1 MREVERPGGV
11 EGRPGVAGAPG
22 RENDVKGP
30 RPGRLLAV
38 FKAVVLLA
46 LMALTAYGMFR
57 GGFYGAAEEEPW
69 LPVAV
74 GVLGALAVTLFA
86 RGFYRDVP
94 RIGWILVALL
104 AALAA
109 LKGLS
114 MVWTISET
122 ETVKEVLRSSMY
134 VGVFVLAL
142 ATLTSGRQVGPLVDI
157 AILIVSAVAGYGLLQ
172 KISPIEYPVNSIDG
186 VRVDSTIGYANSLS
200 VVLGMGVVLAL
211 SRMTMMRN
219 ALLRGLYAALVLAF
233 LIVVYLTVSRGG
245 IGALGIGLI
254 VFFVLAQNRLQ
265 TLANLFLVAV
275 PGAWLFWQMQGLGGL
290 LRDDATNRQK
300 IADGAAFGTDL
311 IVALVVAFA
320 LQAGY
325 SLLMS
330 RYELMPDGRR
340 ALGALALAGVVLV
353 AGAGA
358 FVVVR
363 QYGGVGQAYESLV
376 SNPNQTE
383 NVGQR
388 LASLSVG
395 YRAEYWRVG
404 WEAWKERPLTGTGAG
419 TFHYTWL
426 EGRSGEQGVKQ
437 IHNLYLEQG
446 TETGLFAFL
455 ALAGF
460 VGVLGVYLA
469 RSALRSGPHGVRRPL
484 LAGLTSALV
493 IYLVSSFIEWHWYI
507 PAVTMFFFILAAIAV
522 KFASRDDWGV
532 FEPEQQASQPAQG
545 NLREDLARRWR
556 QTRE

>member
-1 MREVERPGGV
+1 MKEVERPGQG
-11 EGRPGVAGAPG
+11 EGRPAVAGRPG
-22 RENDVKGP
+22 GENGVKGP

-38 FKAVVLLA
+38 FKAVVLLG
-46 LMALTAYGMFR
+46 LMSVTAYGMFR

-74 GVLGALAVTLFA
+74 GILGMLAVTLFA

-94 RIGWILVALL
+94 RVGWILVALL

-109 LKGLS
+109 VKGLS

-142 ATLTSGRQVGPLVDI
+142 AALTSGRQVGPLVDI

-186 VRVDSTIGYANSLS
+186 VRVDSTLGYANSLS
-200 VVLGMGVVLAL
+200 VILGMGVVLAL
-211 SRMTMMRN
+211 TRMSMMRH
-219 ALLRGLYAALVLAF
+219 ALLRGLYAALVFGF
-233 LIVVYLTVSRGG
+233 LVVLYLTVSRGG

-254 VFFVLAQNRLQ
+254 SFFVLTHNRLQ

-275 PGAWLFWQMQGLGGL
+275 PGAWLLWQMQGLEGL
-290 LRDDATNRQK
+290 MRADASNRQK
-300 IADGAAFGTDL
+300 IADGVAFGTDL
-311 IVALVVAFA
+311 IVALAVAFA
-320 LQAGY
+320 LQVGY
-325 SLLMS
+325 FLLMS

-340 ALGALALAGVVLV
+340 ALGALVLAGAVLV

-358 FVVVR
+358 FVVVK
-363 QYGGVGQAYESLV
+363 QYGGIGQTYERLV
-376 SNPNQTE
+376 SNPDQTE

-419 TFHYTWL
+419 TFRYTWL

-460 VGVLGVYLA
+460 VGVLVGYLA
-469 RSALRSGPHGVRRPL
+469 RSALRSGPHGVRRLL

-493 IYLVSSFIEWHWYI
+493 IYIVSSVIEWHWYI
-507 PAVTMFFFILAAIAV
+507 PAVTIFFFILAAIAV
-522 KFASRDDWGV
+522 KFASREDWGV
-532 FEPEQQASQPAQG
+532 SGPQQASHPTQG
-545 NLREDLARRWR
+545 NLRENIAHRWR
-556 QTRE
+556 QTRG